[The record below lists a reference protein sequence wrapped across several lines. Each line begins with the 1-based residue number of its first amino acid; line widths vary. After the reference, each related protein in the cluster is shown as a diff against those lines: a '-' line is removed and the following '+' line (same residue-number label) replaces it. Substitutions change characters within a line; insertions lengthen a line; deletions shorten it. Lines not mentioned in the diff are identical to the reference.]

1 MLWIGVAIGVASAVM
16 SGISA
21 IQGNQKAKAASNAAS
36 AYTKQLKDL
45 KEQNPYASVQTTDI
59 MSLAADRNAQ
69 AQSQSVDALQGMGT
83 EGAGQVTALNNAVQ
97 KSNLQAS
104 QDQAMLNFQRDSA
117 EAEAGLKIS
126 ERAFNKDSD
135 LLRSQIT
142 GAQTAAAAGETQK
155 NKGIQGAFTGASN
168 AIISAAANSNK
179 DYKNGGKDE
188 DLENARAGLESYN
201 NLYQSSGGDLNWLLQ
216 GNIQ

>member
-1 MLWIGVAIGVASAVM
+1 MLWIGAVIGVASAVM
-16 SGISA
+16 SGVSA

-36 AYTKQLKDL
+36 SYANQLKNL
-45 KEQNPYASVQTTDI
+45 KEQNPYAAVQATDI

-69 AQSQSVDALQGMGT
+69 AQSQSVDALQGMGS

-97 KSNLQAS
+97 KSNLQAA

-126 ERAFNKDSD
+126 EREVNRQGN
-135 LLRSQIT
+135 LLASQLE
-142 GAQTAAAAGETQK
+142 GAQLAAAAGETQK
-155 NKGIQGAFTGASN
+155 NEGIQGVFSGAAG
-168 AIISAAANSNK
+168 AINSTSGIDTFDHKKTKTPNQADVNTANTN
-179 DYKNGGKDE
+179 
-188 DLENARAGLESYN
+188 YN

>member
-1 MLWIGVAIGVASAVM
+1 MLWIGAVIGVASAVM
-16 SGISA
+16 SGVSA
-21 IQGNQKAKAASNAAS
+21 IQGNQKVKAASNAAS
-36 AYTKQLKDL
+36 SYANQLKNL
-45 KEQNPYASVQTTDI
+45 KEQNPYAAIQATDI

-69 AQSQSVDALQGMGT
+69 AQSQSVDALQGMGS

-97 KSNLQAS
+97 KSNLQAA

-135 LLRSQIT
+135 LLKSQIT

-155 NKGIQGAFTGASN
+155 NEGIQGVFSGAAG
-168 AIISAAANSNK
+168 AIGSTAGVDTF
-179 DYKNGGKDE
+179 DYKKTKTPK
-188 DLENARAGLESYN
+188 ASTVAQPIESDYN
-201 NLYQSSGGDLNWLLQ
+201 PLYETTGDDVNYLFQ
-216 GNIQ
+216 G